1 MHVSGRTLSFPNAHQ
16 IGTPSERNDRL
27 GSPFGPLGTEKGLA
41 GLAGFVGAA
50 EQMRGSNN
58 EEKGSGDAYQ
68 TGRLAKHARHEQ
80 AKEQLTS
87 SQGDKSQS
95 IAQTLEK
102 VFGVSGIKQFSAS
115 FSYDFSQTVD
125 HSTSEKLAY
134 SQSSSGR
141 QGINYDYQESYR
153 SVSKTNMAMSGTLT
167 LEDGRSFAFSID
179 YAMEQSLEQNTHIQY
194 RANNTDSPLSKV
206 INLSEKDKALPV
218 EIAGSTRAF
227 NVLPSEIGNGAY
239 AGIAEHDDNG
249 NGYIDKND
257 TIWSLLSMGMG
268 GGESSGTLA
277 SWRIAIINLIR
288 LELPYISKEEEPQ
301 AKDAESIAQIY
312 EQAALPAEG
321 LSPINLMI

>member
-1 MHVSGRTLSFPNAHQ
+1 MG
-16 IGTPSERNDRL
+16 I
-27 GSPFGPLGTEKGLA
+27 EK

-134 SQSSSGR
+134 SQSSSGHQR
-141 QGINYDYQESYR
+141 LNYDYQESYR

-179 YAMEQSLEQNTHIQY
+179 YAMERSFEQNTQVQY
-194 RANNTDSPLSKV
+194 RTNNLDNPLSQAM
-206 INLSEKDKALPV
+206 NLNEKAKKFPV

-257 TIWSLLSMGMG
+257 MIWSLLSMGMG
-268 GGESSGTLA
+268 AGESSETVA

-288 LELPYISKEEEPQ
+288 LELPYISKEEEPV
-301 AKDAESIAQIY
+301 AKESVPLVTNDDPSAFLAEKAI
-312 EQAALPAEG
+312 
-321 LSPINLMI
+321 PINVVV